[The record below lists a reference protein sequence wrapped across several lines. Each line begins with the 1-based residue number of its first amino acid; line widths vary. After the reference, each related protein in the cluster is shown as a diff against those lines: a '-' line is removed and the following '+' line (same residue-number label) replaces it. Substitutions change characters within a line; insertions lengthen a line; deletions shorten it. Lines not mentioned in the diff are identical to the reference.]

1 MYGRVERTCIV
12 EYDFVESISFVEIP
26 RELYMDTMTLEN
38 GEMTHIQKPDFH
50 PLFDLIMIYLIDL
63 PEFE

>member
-1 MYGRVERTCIV
+1 MESTCIV

-26 RELYMDTMTLEN
+26 RELYMDTIIEN

-50 PLFDLIMIYLIDL
+50 PLFDLILIYLIDL
-63 PEFE
+63 LEFGITR